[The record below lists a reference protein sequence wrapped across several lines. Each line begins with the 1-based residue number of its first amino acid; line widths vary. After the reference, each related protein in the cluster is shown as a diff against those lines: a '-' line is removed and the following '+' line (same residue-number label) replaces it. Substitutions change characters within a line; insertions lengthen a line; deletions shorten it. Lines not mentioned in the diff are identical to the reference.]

1 MKTSQKRDGQ
11 EIYSEEEL
19 LVLNI
24 IVMEGLIKRRYL
36 DKTQR
41 K

>member
-1 MKTSQKRDGQ
+1 MKTSQERDGQ

-24 IVMEGLIKRRYL
+24 IVRKGLIKRRY
-36 DKTQR
+36 
-41 K
+41 